1 MQDTTKYP
9 HFIPDKPN
17 GEDCFEGH
25 SQEKLAK
32 GVCEYI
38 RKVDEMPDNIGA
50 RENNNGY
57 TMPRIIG
64 IEGGWGSGKS
74 NVVNMVERELAKDDY
89 YTFTYDAWGHQ
100 EDLQRRSILET
111 LAVNLINNKVLQGRV
126 EIQMRNGK
134 INKDDWQNQL
144 SMLLSNKSTTIRKST
159 PKLTSS
165 ALWGIL
171 IVALF
176 AVCSLVANQ
185 LISNKNDFNCWWWID
200 FIPIFIAAIV
210 AWFYNCK
217 DGTFDNIFRM
227 VDHTNN
233 DTIDEEFTSNEEPSV
248 AEFKNW
254 MHAVSQFLGKSKNQ
268 YNKLIIVFDNMDR
281 LPCDKVMQ
289 LWSSIYTF
297 FAGGEF
303 ENIWAVIPYDYK
315 HLCQA
320 IIGID
325 KQGAEYGDDK
335 NRINQFISKTFPITY
350 HVPQPVNTDYKKL
363 FSTYFDMA
371 FGPEEHDKEHI
382 CQVFMHLEKDP
393 NPRTVIRFVNEL
405 VAMRLQWHGDKYR
418 LQNQAL
424 YILKK
429 DFIHYDKKGQ
439 DSQLLSDELFDG
451 VTPFY
456 PEQEKVRTELCQY
469 AYGLEDEELA
479 SEIPLRNELK
489 RKVESGESISQYA
502 YIPKFL
508 PVFEALIS
516 DIDKASIN
524 NVVKSMVSLDDVNL
538 PDEVIER
545 IQKKWDYLANSKV
558 ESKYLTHEY
567 DETLTIIINHATE
580 ARTIN
585 MAKSFAKAMQQ
596 IKVTNGANYY
606 LAQDKMQQALKDAN
620 IEYDDN
626 DWYMPVVCEPIQFVQ
641 YVCKAEAEYI
651 HYGLIANNKDLNE
664 HLLNR
669 IIDGDSQ
676 VATVVD
682 YIKYDDD
689 YNLETLR
696 KGLQNAINNDIIKQD
711 ICVAAYVNRIL
722 AQKNKLLDV
731 RFKKETIASYLKDD
745 KSLWEEKLPIGL
757 EDVMAMYLAYGN
769 DMNEL
774 NDAMLPRISRCMDM
788 YINYTELLKH
798 TGNVGSAF
806 RKLNIYCIENQKG
819 RTLDNIYAAEHLKE
833 LHDSLGVDIH
843 IMLKQFNRWPK
854 IKWGELTSDNEYIKN
869 VKSYVHQSFFSAYC
883 DNPGNFSNSIIEL
896 GIKAL
901 LYQNKGFLVNR
912 HYIAQSYNRTEILQY
927 DDYWKTF
934 IETYLGISYLQKANS
949 IITEEA
955 ITILQWLYEKNEV
968 KEPSLLDLILERADE
983 LTLKTYLHAMMN
995 DYFVKTDIT
1004 KTKFLY
1010 FGKYLPILGGDMD
1023 SNIARGLMQH
1033 FIKPVCK
1040 DDECAEIIVDEK
1052 SFYFSIMEKDT
1063 DIASAIIK
1071 EINDLEAYI
1080 QVAEEIK
1087 ELLPNKDE
1095 E

>member
-32 GVCEYI
+32 GVCEYV
-38 RKVDEMPDNIGA
+38 RKVDEKLDNISA
-50 RENNNGY
+50 RENKNGY

-64 IEGGWGSGKS
+64 LEGGWGSGKS
-74 NVVNMVERELAKDDY
+74 NVVNMVERELAKDGY

-111 LAVNLINNKVLQGRV
+111 LACDLIKNKVLKGRV

-134 INKDDWQNQL
+134 INKDVWQNQL

-171 IVALF
+171 IVASF

-185 LISNKNDFNCWWWID
+185 LISNKNDFSCWWWID

-254 MHAVSQFLGKSKNQ
+254 MYAVSQYLGKNNNQ

-325 KQGAEYGDDK
+325 KQKSESDSDK
-335 NRINQFISKTFPITY
+335 KRINQFISKTFPITY
-350 HVPQPVNTDYKKL
+350 HVPQPVITDYKKL
-363 FSTYFDMA
+363 FSTYFDKA

-382 CQVFMHLEKDP
+382 CQVFMHLETEP

-405 VAMRLQWHGDKYR
+405 VAMRLQWHDDKYR

-429 DFIHYDKKGQ
+429 DFILYDENGQ
-439 DSQLLSDELFDG
+439 DSQLLSDKLFDG

-469 AYGLEDEELA
+469 AYGLEDEKLA

-489 RKVESGESISQYA
+489 RKVESGESISEYA
-502 YIPKFL
+502 NIPKFL

-516 DIDKASIN
+516 DTDKALIN
-524 NVVKSMVSLDDVNL
+524 NVVKSMASLDDVNL
-538 PDEVIER
+538 PDEDREQ
-545 IQKKWDYLANSKV
+545 IQKKWDYLANSKA
-558 ESKYLTHEY
+558 ESKYQTHEY
-567 DETLTIIINHATE
+567 DETLTIIINHATPS
-580 ARTIN
+580 RTIN
-585 MAKSFAKAMQQ
+585 MAKSFATAMQQ

-606 LAQDKMQQALKDAN
+606 LVQDKLQQALQEAN

-626 DWYMPVVCEPIQFVQ
+626 DWYKPVFCEPEQFVQ
-641 YVCKAEAEYI
+641 YVCKAENEYTC
-651 HYGLIANNKDLNE
+651 YGLTVNIESLNKY
-664 HLLNR
+664 LLNGA
-669 IIDGDSQ
+669 IIGDGN

-682 YIKYDDD
+682 YIKDDD
-689 YNLETLR
+689 YYNLEILR
-696 KGLQNAINNDIIKQD
+696 KGLENAITNDIIKQD
-711 ICVAAYVNRIL
+711 ICVAAYVNRVL
-722 AQKNKLLDV
+722 AQNNKLLDV

-757 EDVMAMYLAYGN
+757 EDVIAMYLADGN

-774 NDAMLPRISRCMDM
+774 NDAMLPRIIRCMDM
-788 YINYTELLKH
+788 YMDYTELLTH
-798 TGNVGSAF
+798 TGNAGSAY
-806 RKLNIYCIENQKG
+806 RKLNIYCIKNQKG
-819 RTLDNIYAAEHLKE
+819 RTLHQIYAAQHLKE
-833 LHDSLGVDIH
+833 LHDSLGVDIS
-843 IMLKQFNRWPK
+843 IMLDHFNRWPK
-854 IKWGELTSDNEYIKN
+854 IKWGELTSDNQYIKN

-883 DNPGNFSNSIIEL
+883 DKPGNFSNSIIEL

-983 LTLKTYLHAMMN
+983 LTLKTYLHTMMN
-995 DYFVKTDIT
+995 NHFVKTDIT

-1010 FGKYLPILGGDMD
+1010 FGRYLPILGGDMD

-1033 FIKPVCK
+1033 FIKPICK
-1040 DDECAEIIVDEK
+1040 DDECAAIIVKEK
-1052 SFYFSIMEKDT
+1052 LFYFSVMKKDS
-1063 DIASAIIK
+1063 DIASAIVNEIK
-1071 EINDLEAYI
+1071 DMEIYTQVSEEINLLFPK
-1080 QVAEEIK
+1080 K
-1087 ELLPNKDE
+1087 E
-1095 E
+1095 

>member
-1 MQDTTKYP
+1 
-9 HFIPDKPN
+9 
-17 GEDCFEGH
+17 
-25 SQEKLAK
+25 
-32 GVCEYI
+32 
-38 RKVDEMPDNIGA
+38 
-50 RENNNGY
+50 
-57 TMPRIIG
+57 
-64 IEGGWGSGKS
+64 
-74 NVVNMVERELAKDDY
+74 
-89 YTFTYDAWGHQ
+89 
-100 EDLQRRSILET
+100 
-111 LAVNLINNKVLQGRV
+111 
-126 EIQMRNGK
+126 MRNGK
-134 INKDDWQNQL
+134 IHDANWKDQL
-144 SMLLSNKSTTIRKST
+144 SLLLSNKTTTTRKST
-159 PKLTSS
+159 PILTSS

-171 IVALF
+171 IVASF

-254 MHAVSQFLGKSKNQ
+254 MHAVSNYLGESKKQ
-268 YNKLIIVFDNMDR
+268 YKKLIIVFDNMDR

-325 KQGAEYGDDK
+325 KQGSESDNDQE
-335 NRINQFISKTFPITY
+335 RIKQFISKTFPITY
-350 HVPQPVNTDYKKL
+350 HVPQPVITDYKKL
-363 FSTYFDMA
+363 FSTYFDKA

-382 CQVFMHLEKDP
+382 CQVFMHLENYP

-405 VAMRLQWHGDKYR
+405 VAMRLQWYDDKYR

-456 PEQEKVRTELCQY
+456 PDQEKVRTELCQY

-489 RKVESGESISQYA
+489 RKVESGESISEYA
-502 YIPKFL
+502 NIPKFL

-538 PDEVIER
+538 PDEVIEQ
-545 IQKKWDYLANSKV
+545 IQKKWDYLANSKAK
-558 ESKYLTHEY
+558 SIYLTHEY

-585 MAKSFAKAMQQ
+585 MAKSFATAMQQ
-596 IKVTNGANYY
+596 IEVTNGANYY
-606 LAQDKMQQALKDAN
+606 IVQDKLQQALQEAN

-626 DWYMPVVCEPIQFVQ
+626 DWYKPVVCAPIQFVQ
-641 YVCKAEAEYI
+641 YVSTAGAEYI
-651 HYGLIANNKDLNE
+651 HFGLTANNKDLND

-669 IIDGDSQ
+669 VIGGDSQ
-676 VATVVD
+676 VATIVD
-682 YIKYDDD
+682 YIKYDEN
-689 YNLETLR
+689 YNLDALR
-696 KGLQNAINNDIIKQD
+696 KGLENAITKDNIQAD
-711 ICVAAYVNRIL
+711 ICVAAYVNRVL
-722 AQKNKLLDV
+722 APNNKLLDV
-731 RFKKETIASYLKDD
+731 RFKKETIASYIKNNQPQ
-745 KSLWEEKLPIGL
+745 WAETLPVGL
-757 EDVMAMYLAYGN
+757 EDVMAMYLADGN
-769 DMNEL
+769 DMNAL
-774 NDAMLPRISRCMDM
+774 NDAMLPRISNCMNM
-788 YINYTELLKH
+788 YMNYTELLKH
-798 TGNVGSAF
+798 IGSEGSAY

-819 RTLDNIYAAEHLKE
+819 NILNTIYAAQHLKE
-833 LHDSLGVDIH
+833 LHDSLGVDINL
-843 IMLKQFNRWPK
+843 MLKQFNRWPK
-854 IKWGELTSDNEYIKN
+854 INWGELTSDNEYIKN
-869 VKSYVHQSFFSAYC
+869 VKSYVHQSFFSSYC
-883 DNPGNFSNSIIEL
+883 DMPGDFSNSIIEL

-983 LTLKTYLHAMMN
+983 PTLKAYLHTMMN
-995 DYFVKTDIT
+995 DHFVKSDIT

-1040 DDECAEIIVDEK
+1040 DDECAAIIVKEK
-1052 SFYFSIMEKDT
+1052 SFYFSIMEKDS

-1080 QVAEEIK
+1080 QVSEEIK